1 MEGRYGND
9 RGGALMSWVQ
19 ESNPNFDM
27 KSSASL
33 SKFPE

>member
-27 KSSASL
+27 KASASL